1 MVVEARADNEHARP
15 QRDGLA
21 KVVKGR
27 GGVAVHAFNEPRWF
41 FAAVGALAA
50 GWTISG
56 VYLTNTYEQSKHIL
70 VDYKPNPDYLYALS
84 WEPLVEYALLRA
96 VDLGVGAA

>member
-1 MVVEARADNEHARP
+1 MEPSIDFTTER
-15 QRDGLA
+15 
-21 KVVKGR
+21 
-27 GGVAVHAFNEPRWF
+27 HAFVRFGRIHAFVPLE
-41 FAAVGALAA
+41 ALPDLAPYY
-50 GWTISG
+50 W
-56 VYLTNTYEQSKHIL
+56 LEEQSKHIL